1 MARRK
6 QRNIPDQL
14 LDQLLAGADPKTA
27 FAKDGLLDEL
37 KKALAERALNA
48 EMDHHLDGGEE
59 DGCANSRNG
68 YGRKTVL
75 TDTGKID
82 LAVPRDRLATFD
94 PQLIAK
100 YQRRFPGFDEKIISM
115 YARGMSVREIQG
127 HLRDLYGIDVSP
139 DLVSAVTDAVLE
151 EIAEW
156 QNRPLDAL
164 YPLIFFDAI
173 RVKVRDEGTVRNKAV
188 YVALG
193 VRPEGAKEILGLWIE
208 QTEGAK
214 FWLRV
219 MNELKNRGVEDV
231 LIAVVDGLKGF
242 PEAITAVF
250 PQTQVQTSIVH
261 LIRNSLDFVSYKD
274 RKPVAAELKKIYRA
288 KDAGSGQEELE
299 TFAESSWG
307 QKYPAIAQSWRRHW
321 SEVVPFY
328 AFPDDVRRIIYTT
341 NAIESLNAKLRRAV
355 RTRGHFPTDESAL
368 NLLFLVLNLA
378 QKEWR
383 MPPREWTMAKAQ
395 FAILFQDRFRLN
407 C

>member
-6 QRNIPDQL
+6 QPIIPDQL
-14 LDQLLAGADPKTA
+14 LDQLLEGADPKSA

-48 EMDHHLDGGEE
+48 EMDHHLDSEEE
-59 DGCANSRNG
+59 DGRANSRNG

-82 LAVPRDRLATFD
+82 LSVPRDRLATFD

-164 YPLIFFDAI
+164 YPLVFFDAI

-193 VRPEGAKEILGLWIE
+193 VRPDGSKEILGLWIE

-219 MNELKNRGVEDV
+219 MNELKNRGVEDI

-250 PQTQVQTSIVH
+250 PQTQVQTCIVH

-274 RKPVAAELKKIYRA
+274 RKPVATALKQIYRA
-288 KDAGSGQEELE
+288 KDAGSG
-299 TFAESSWG
+299 
-307 QKYPAIAQSWRRHW
+307 
-321 SEVVPFY
+321 
-328 AFPDDVRRIIYTT
+328 
-341 NAIESLNAKLRRAV
+341 
-355 RTRGHFPTDESAL
+355 
-368 NLLFLVLNLA
+368 
-378 QKEWR
+378 
-383 MPPREWTMAKAQ
+383 
-395 FAILFQDRFRLN
+395 
-407 C
+407 